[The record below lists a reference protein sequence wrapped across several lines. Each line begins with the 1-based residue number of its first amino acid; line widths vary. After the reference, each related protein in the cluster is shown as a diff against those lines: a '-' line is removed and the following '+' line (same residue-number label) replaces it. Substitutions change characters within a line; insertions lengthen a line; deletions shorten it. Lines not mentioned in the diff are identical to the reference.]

1 MALKP
6 WYKVINPLE
15 DLREGKALV
24 VSEFAVHLDQI
35 RDQSGHEDY
44 TRPDRFFNSTYL
56 TEGLISLASEVLCR
70 LSGDISKNAVFNMA
84 TQFGGGKTHALAL
97 LYHLASNGPEANGF
111 MGVNKILE
119 RAKLASVPAASTAV
133 FVGTEFD
140 SISGR
145 GRDGEPIRKTPW
157 GEIAFQLAGEQ
168 GFQIMKE
175 HDTQLVAPGGD
186 VIRAILPTDRPC
198 LILMDELMNYVS
210 RFRKLGLSDQLYN
223 FIQNLS
229 IVASG
234 LSNVV
239 VAISI
244 PTSVLE
250 MASAPEDQMDF
261 DRYKK
266 VLDRVGKPVILSSD
280 ADISEIIRRR
290 LFEWEKLSPD
300 GHVILDQDAIK
311 TCRAYADWTRE
322 HKLQIPAW
330 FDVDHAEEAFKA
342 TYPFHPLTISVF
354 KRKWQSLPR
363 FQRTRGVLRLLA
375 LWASKAFRDGW
386 SGAHRDPL
394 IGLGTAPLEDRDFRA
409 AVLEQL
415 GEQLLEVPITT
426 DIIGTPESHA
436 MRMDS
441 LAGETIKN
449 ARLHRKVATAIFFES
464 NGGMTR
470 SEEATLPEVRLA
482 VAQPDLDIGNVETV
496 MESLKKSCYYINER
510 GTKFGIRP
518 GINKIFADS
527 RAGVHDTDVDEK
539 ARQAIQEV
547 FNKGKQL
554 RPVPFPEKSNEIP
567 DQPVLTLAVL
577 SPEHNLRD
585 SSTMTLVEEM
595 TREHGSSARFYK
607 SALIWAIADGS
618 STLKSKARDLLAWDN
633 ILEEESGL
641 QLDDAQKS
649 QVRENVRTAGRE
661 IHEAVWWSYKN
672 LALLD
677 KDNRIVLMD
686 LGKINSSVADSL
698 TGLYISHLRQKDL
711 LVDRVS
717 PSFLERNWPS
727 HKEWPTKAVRD
738 VFFASPIFPRLTNQ
752 EAVKDVISKGVSGG
766 TFAYVGKSQDGG
778 YYPQYY
784 EQPLSPDDIE
794 ITDDMFL
801 VKDPKSPPPE
811 TIIVTPGQVR
821 IQSSEEVRF
830 SAQALDKGGQE
841 IAVERLEWSST
852 GGTIDAQ
859 GVFRAGQQEGTF
871 RVTASAG
878 KVQGTATVDVLI
890 EPKDQTSPP
899 VRLAIHPQE
908 MNMGRGE
915 RRTFTVTGVDQ
926 QGKVV
931 PLSKVVWSAEGGSI
945 DDRGFFQAGQAEG
958 SFEVTASCGDL
969 KEIAKVTVKGV
980 NARWIGEVPHQ
991 RWSQFYNKV
1000 LMKHVM
1006 GKKLKLKVEI
1016 ELEDVTA
1023 EDVEQMRI
1031 SLQEL
1036 GLDDDVLAS

>member
-97 LYHLASNGPEANGF
+97 LYHLASNGPEANEF

-119 RAKLASVPAASTAV
+119 RASLASVPAAATAV

-145 GRDGEPIRKTPW
+145 GRNGEPIRKTPW

-168 GFQIMKE
+168 GFQIVKE

-186 VIRAILPTDRPC
+186 VIRALLPTDRPC

-229 IVASG
+229 MVASG

-482 VAQPDLDIGNVETV
+482 VAQPDMDIGNVETV

-527 RAGVHDTDVDEK
+527 RAGVHDPDVDEK
-539 ARQAIQEV
+539 TRQAILEV

-585 SSTMTLVEEM
+585 SSTMTLVEDM

-649 QVRENVRTAGRE
+649 QVRDNVRTAGRE

-677 KDNRIVLMD
+677 KDNHIMLMD

-717 PSFLERNWPS
+717 PNFLERNWPS
-727 HKEWPTKAVRD
+727 QKEWPTRAVRD

-752 EAVKDVISKGVSGG
+752 EAVKDVIAKGVSYGA
-766 TFAYVGKSQDGG
+766 FAYVGKSLEGG
-778 YYPQYY
+778 YNPQYY
-784 EQPLSPDDIE
+784 KQALSPEDVE

-801 VKDPKSPPPE
+801 VKELPKPPE
-811 TIIVTPGQVR
+811 TVIVTPGQIR
-821 IQSSEEVRF
+821 ILPGEEVPFNAQVLDSRRQKVVVELVW
-830 SAQALDKGGQE
+830 SA
-841 IAVERLEWSST
+841 T
-852 GGTIDAQ
+852 GGAIDAQ
-859 GVFRAGQQEGTF
+859 GIFQAGQEGGTF
-871 RVTASAG
+871 NVTASAG
-878 KVQGTATVDVLI
+878 NAQGTATVDILKEQ
-890 EPKDQTSPP
+890 EPGSQPIRLEVYPP
-899 VRLAIHPQE
+899 EVRL
-908 MNMGRGE
+908 GKGDT
-915 RRTFTVTGVDQ
+915 RTFAAKGFDQ
-926 QGKVV
+926 QGRVV
-931 PLSKVVWSAEGGSI
+931 PLSKVVWAAEGGSI
-945 DDRGFFQAGQAEG
+945 DDRGFFQAGQADG
-958 SFEVTASCGDL
+958 SFEVSVSCGDL
-969 KEIAKVTVKGV
+969 KSTSKVDIKGV
-980 NARWIGEVPHQ
+980 DARWTGEVPHQ

-1006 GKKLKLKVEI
+1006 GKKLKLKVVV
-1016 ELEDVTA
+1016 ELADATTD
-1023 EDVEQMRI
+1023 DVEQMRI

-1036 GLDDDVLAS
+1036 GLDDDVQTS